1 MTDADRDTDADREG
15 EQATRALLAEYA
27 AGAREFVGR
36 TFTGLRLAQED
47 LSDAV
52 FVDCEFD
59 DCVLAVGTF
68 DRCEFRGCRLRRI
81 NAIQASFIE
90 ARFLHCD
97 LDQAAFRAA
106 DFFKATFR
114 GGTFGGNYR
123 EAFFVQAVFDEVTF
137 RDAGFDGAHFGFNV
151 FADAKLLATS
161 LDRVVVDGLCR
172 IDERT
177 IASSFII
184 NSRALDAA
192 RDRLRNR
199 EAVRELRSDLAGLE
213 RFFVRAGADPDTV
226 RAYRDTARGAREPA
240 RPSVF
245 ISYSSADES
254 FATDLRNQL
263 EANGVDTWFAPHDIR
278 GGRTILEQVT
288 EEIQRRGRMVL
299 VLSEASMA
307 SNWVATEIG
316 RAVRAERES
325 GTRKLF
331 PIRIV
336 PHERLLRW
344 ELFDADAGYD
354 VARTIREYYIPDF
367 CDSGLALHQSV
378 SRLARD
384 LRES

>member
-1 MTDADRDTDADREG
+1 MTDTGGDADADRGG

-27 AGAREFVGR
+27 AGTREFDGR
-36 TFTGLRLAQED
+36 TFTGLRLGREN

-52 FVDCEFD
+52 FVNCEFD
-59 DCVLAVGTF
+59 DCVLALGAF

-81 NAIQASFIE
+81 NAIQASFTE

-97 LDQAAFRAA
+97 LEQAAFGTA

-137 RDAGFDGAHFGFNV
+137 RGARFDGAHFGFNV
-151 FADAKLLATS
+151 FADAKLLSST
-161 LDRVVVDGLCR
+161 LDPVAVNGLCR

-177 IASSFII
+177 IAASFILT
-184 NSRALDAA
+184 SRALDHA
-192 RDRLRNR
+192 RDRLRDDQ
-199 EAVRELRSDLAGLE
+199 AVRELTRDLAGLE
-213 RFFVRAGADPDTV
+213 RFLVQAGADPATV

-245 ISYSSADES
+245 ISYSAADEP
-254 FATDLRNQL
+254 FAATLRDQL

-288 EEIQRRGRMVL
+288 EEIQRRGRMIL

-336 PHERLLRW
+336 AHERLLRW

-354 VARTIREYYIPDF
+354 VARAIREYYIPDF
-367 CDSGLALHQSV
+367 RDDGLALSQAV
-378 SRLARD
+378 SRLVRD
-384 LRES
+384 LR

>member
-1 MTDADRDTDADREG
+1 MTTADRDG

-27 AGAREFVGR
+27 SGTREFDGR
-36 TFTGLRLAQED
+36 TFTGLRLGQKN

-52 FVDCEFD
+52 FVNCEFD
-59 DCVLAVGTF
+59 DCILAMGTF
-68 DRCEFRGCRLRRI
+68 DRCEFRGCRLSHI
-81 NAIQASFIE
+81 NAIQASFIQ
-90 ARFLHCD
+90 ARFLHCE
-97 LDQAAFRAA
+97 LEQAAFGTA

-123 EAFFVQAVFDEVTF
+123 EAFFIRAVFDEVTF
-137 RDAGFDGAHFGFNV
+137 RGARFDGAHFGFNV
-151 FADAKLLATS
+151 FVATELVATN
-161 LDRVVVDGLCR
+161 LDPVVINGLCQ

-177 IASSFII
+177 IAASFIL
-184 NSRALDAA
+184 NSRALDLVRNQP
-192 RDRLRNR
+192 RDDQ
-199 EAVRELRSDLAGLE
+199 AVRDLTRDLAGLE
-213 RFFVRAGADPDTV
+213 RFLVRAGADPDSV
-226 RAYRDTARGAREPA
+226 RAYRDTARSTREPA

-254 FATDLRNQL
+254 FATELRNQL

-288 EEIQRRGRMVL
+288 EEIQRRGRMIL

-307 SNWVATEIG
+307 SNWVATEIR

-336 PHERLLRW
+336 AHERLLRW

-367 CDSGLALHQSV
+367 CADALALPQAV

-384 LRES
+384 LREG

>member
-1 MTDADRDTDADREG
+1 MTDADRDTDRDG

-27 AGAREFVGR
+27 AGTREFDGR
-36 TFTGLRLAQED
+36 TFTGLRLGRQN
-47 LSDAV
+47 LGDAV
-52 FVDCEFD
+52 FTDCEFD
-59 DCVLAVGTF
+59 DCVLAMGTF

-81 NAIQASFIE
+81 NAVRAGFIQ

-97 LDQAAFRAA
+97 VEQAAFRGA

-114 GGTFGGNYR
+114 GGTFGGDYR
-123 EAFFVQAVFDEVTF
+123 EAFLVQAVFDEVVL
-137 RDAGFDGAHFGFNV
+137 RGARFDDAHFGFNV
-151 FADAKLLATS
+151 FAATELVATT
-161 LDRVVVDGLCR
+161 LDPVVVNGLCR

-177 IASSFII
+177 IASSFIL

-192 RDRLRNR
+192 RDRLGDDR
-199 EAVRELRSDLAGLE
+199 AVRELTRDLAGLE
-213 RFFVRAGADPDTV
+213 RFLVRAGADPASV

-254 FATDLRNQL
+254 FAAELRDQL

-336 PHERLLRW
+336 AHERLLRW

-354 VARTIREYYIPDF
+354 VARAIREYHIPDF
-367 CDSGLALHQSV
+367 RGDGLALPQAV

-384 LRES
+384 LREG